1 MLSTKG
7 NGKKTNRSTTS
18 IAYAG
23 FLKDGTLFDTS
34 LENVAT
40 IWKILINNER
50 FKVDMS
56 QFHFKQ
62 EKRWND
68 SRVY

>member
-1 MLSTKG
+1 MVKPTARAPLC
-7 NGKKTNRSTTS
+7 
-18 IAYAG
+18 YAG

-40 IWKILINNER
+40 ILENSINNER